1 MLESLFSEYLSQ
13 ENPKINHENLEN
25 DLNTICAFVL
35 NATNIIEY
43 AELEKVALENRIV
56 TTDLS
61 TEYSGTYFSEDYLLG
76 EFMRGISKFK
86 NGSKKQIEL
95 AKLII
100 KSSNDLYK
108 GYRYLP
114 LIKNFSDNQNIA
126 FNLLNLVLD
135 KEEVIDIERFEYI
148 SRIEDNI
155 PKNIGDFIKKKI
167 IDYNSKGEGYLLLRL
182 LDYNSEI
189 DTKFADRII
198 EQEQSFNMFINTLS
212 IKSIEEILGIFR
224 KFNYDSNL
232 IDYFLDVIS
241 KSDEEKVV
249 LFLNNR
255 FKPILNYYEK
265 EENNLDSKIK
275 DIIDSSK
282 IEIQDY
288 SLLKKISSKGSTADT
303 FLLKS
308 KDENLSSLKFVLK
321 IYNEDK
327 VNIDEVKRNNLI
339 SQIPIQERIHLC
351 DIINSG
357 EIVEVDGKKKYA
369 MLMHYRGKSLRQILD
384 EKGKLGHRIAEK
396 YFKQMIEAI
405 EVLNKYNHIHGD
417 IRPDNIFIDENG
429 FVSLGD
435 FGISVDKEN
444 FIFKDNRRYR
454 PPKGYKGETPDLFS
468 AGLVLYEM
476 LKGEHLIVPRGSY
489 ENSEEFAREVDKR
502 MNDFYEGNRI
512 SARYGSKIKTEAINE
527 KSYKEFMMVELC
539 LKKNANIWSLKE
551 SKKYWY

>member
-25 DLNTICAFVL
+25 DLNTICDFVL

-76 EFMRGISKFK
+76 KFMRGISKFK

-167 IDYNSKGEGYLLLRL
+167 IDYNSKGEGYLLLR
-182 LDYNSEI
+182 
-189 DTKFADRII
+189 
-198 EQEQSFNMFINTLS
+198 
-212 IKSIEEILGIFR
+212 
-224 KFNYDSNL
+224 
-232 IDYFLDVIS
+232 
-241 KSDEEKVV
+241 
-249 LFLNNR
+249 
-255 FKPILNYYEK
+255 ILNYYEK

-275 DIIDSSK
+275 DIIDSPK

-308 KDENLSSLKFVLK
+308 KDENLSSLKF
-321 IYNEDK
+321 
-327 VNIDEVKRNNLI
+327 
-339 SQIPIQERIHLC
+339 
-351 DIINSG
+351 
-357 EIVEVDGKKKYA
+357 
-369 MLMHYRGKSLRQILD
+369 
-384 EKGKLGHRIAEK
+384 
-396 YFKQMIEAI
+396 
-405 EVLNKYNHIHGD
+405 
-417 IRPDNIFIDENG
+417 
-429 FVSLGD
+429 
-435 FGISVDKEN
+435 
-444 FIFKDNRRYR
+444 
-454 PPKGYKGETPDLFS
+454 
-468 AGLVLYEM
+468 
-476 LKGEHLIVPRGSY
+476 
-489 ENSEEFAREVDKR
+489 
-502 MNDFYEGNRI
+502 
-512 SARYGSKIKTEAINE
+512 
-527 KSYKEFMMVELC
+527 
-539 LKKNANIWSLKE
+539 
-551 SKKYWY
+551 